1 MSGIKVHSAALGPS
15 LEAVREQVRHYEEIG
30 LDGVIANDHL
40 FFSRGGPRREASRG
54 SDPFIRLAIAG
65 SLSDRLMLGTG
76 VANLGFQHPAM
87 PLRQFVELASMFGGH
102 RVLAGIGAGWNPE
115 EFDALGMTFDPL
127 ARRMDRLEEA
137 AQLFRSV
144 FDTAGADVSGE
155 QVVTRDLPMGPLLN
169 PPPRLLLGGGSDR
182 LLDIAG
188 RYANVVDLNGS
199 SRRLKLSG
207 PQPVFQD
214 AIRRLTTT
222 VADLEEAV
230 GKVRASASAA
240 GRDPDGIEFSI
251 LVSIIR
257 FCSESEIAEQE
268 ADVCQNAGIDP
279 MRLDDCPYAFIGPPA
294 RMREQL
300 AERAKRIRIRHLLVA
315 DGLYNELSRFRR
327 EVATA

>member
-1 MSGIKVHSAALGPS
+1 MALGPS
-15 LEAVREQVRHYEEIG
+15 LEAIRDQVRHYEAIG

-40 FFSRGGPRREASRG
+40 FFSRGGARRESFRG

-65 SLSDRLMLGTG
+65 AISDRLVLGTG

-87 PLRQFVELASMFGGH
+87 PLRQFVELASMFGGG

-137 AQLFRSV
+137 ARVFRSV
-144 FDTAGADVSGE
+144 FDTGSADISGE
-155 QVVTRDLPMGPLLN
+155 QVVTHDLPMGPRLE

-182 LLDIAG
+182 LLDLAG
-188 RYANVVDLNGS
+188 RYADVVDLNGS

-207 PQPVFQD
+207 PQPVFLD

-222 VADLEEAV
+222 EADLVEAV
-230 GKVRASASAA
+230 DKVRASASAA
-240 GRDPDGIEFSI
+240 GRDPDAIEFSI
-251 LVSIIR
+251 LVSTIR
-257 FCSESEIAEQE
+257 FCSEAEIASQE
-268 ADVCQNAGIDP
+268 ADLCRQAGIDP
-279 MRLDDCPYAFIGPPA
+279 MRLDHCPYVFIGPPA

-300 AERAKRIRIRHLLVA
+300 AERADRIRLRHLLIA
-315 DGLYNELSRFRR
+315 DGLYDVLARFRQ
-327 EVATA
+327 EVVTA